1 MSMQPT
7 GPTERPQ
14 ASLRSR
20 VTESAILLT
29 LREGAGVLIGLVGVV
44 ALTRMIG
51 PGNFGLYAAAAAVY
65 SYLYILGQWGL
76 PVFLV
81 RREGEVPDMVLHQ
94 AFTLAGS
101 LGVLGL
107 IGGWLLAPGIDAW
120 ARIPGFTSVGRTI
133 LLALPGALVMQVPR
147 AILSRRLEFKAVA
160 TAELAG
166 QIGFYLAAL
175 PLAALGAGVWAA
187 VAGWWAQSAV
197 AWPILY
203 LAAGYRPR
211 LTWDRELV
219 QEMLRDGLS
228 YTAATWA
235 WQARTLIN
243 PLLVGRYV
251 GVAGVGYVDLAVRFV
266 DNLGFVKTA
275 ASRVAVAALAQVQQ
289 DRARLRTAIGEGAR
303 LQVLALGT
311 LLAGFG
317 LAAPWL
323 IPLVFGE
330 EWLPV
335 LVVYPFIAL
344 GALANGLFNMEVT
357 ALYVLRQNAK
367 VLAFHLV
374 HVGLFAG
381 TAVLGLRSLGLVGYG
396 WGEVAA
402 VLSYPLLHTM
412 IARRIGAP
420 ILGVAFLWAVA
431 FACAV
436 LIHPLGWWM
445 ALPLVGVALWP
456 RTWREVRRLILPLWH
471 ASAG

>member
-1 MSMQPT
+1 MNADSNDPVNHALVT
-7 GPTERPQ
+7 
-14 ASLRSR
+14 LRSR

-29 LREGAGVLIGLVGVV
+29 LREGAGVLIGLIGVV

-51 PGNFGLYAAAAAVY
+51 PGNFGLYAAAVAVY
-65 SYLYILGQWGL
+65 GYLNILGQWGL

-81 RREGEVPDMVLHQ
+81 RREGEVPDLVLHQ
-94 AFTLAGS
+94 AITLAGG
-101 LGVLGL
+101 LGVVGL
-107 IGGWLLAPGIDAW
+107 ISGWLLAPGIEAW
-120 ARIPGFTSVGRTI
+120 ARIPGFASVGRMI

-147 AILSRRLEFKAVA
+147 AILGRRLEFKAQA
-160 TAELAG
+160 GAELAG

-187 VAGWWAQSAV
+187 VAGWWAQLAV
-197 AWPILY
+197 SWPILY
-203 LAAGYRPR
+203 RAAGYRPR
-211 LTWDRELV
+211 LAWDGKLV
-219 QEMLRDGLS
+219 REMLRDGMS

-235 WQARTLIN
+235 WQARTLVN

-289 DRARLRTAIGEGAR
+289 DTARLRSAVGEGAR
-303 LQVLALGT
+303 LQVLALGV
-311 LLAGFG
+311 LLVGFG
-317 LAAPWL
+317 VAAPWL

-330 EWLPV
+330 EWLSV

-344 GALANGLFNMEVT
+344 GALAQGLFNMEVSG
-357 ALYVLRQNAK
+357 LYVLRQNAK

-381 TAVLGLRSLGLVGYG
+381 TAVLGLRGLGLVGYG

-402 VLSYPLLHTM
+402 ILSYPLLHTM
-412 IARRIGAP
+412 TTRRIGAP
-420 ILGVAFLWAVA
+420 SLGVAFVWAAA

-436 LIHPLGWWM
+436 FATTLGWWM
-445 ALPLVGVALWP
+445 ALPLLGVTLWP
-456 RTWREVRRLILPLWH
+456 RTWRELRRLILPQWH